1 MTSAG
6 ARSGSTP
13 EPELKHGHGETL
25 LSLEA
30 VTRIYQVG
38 DAQVRALDG
47 VTLTIRRGEFVAL
60 MGPSGSGKS
69 TLLNVIGCLDRPSS
83 GRYVLDGTPVE
94 NLSEPEL
101 AAVRRRLI
109 GFIFQ
114 AYHLVPRM
122 TATRNVE
129 LPLVLGGM
137 EPRERVARV
146 RQMLE
151 RVGLTPR
158 ARHRPDQLS
167 GGERQRVAIAR
178 AMATGPSLLLA
189 DEPTGNLDTRTG
201 DEIMDVLARLHEAGL
216 TIVMVTHDPRMGARA
231 ERMLRMRD
239 GRILDDETVPG
250 APPTG
255 ATTGATPPTGATPGR
270 GGGV

>member
-1 MTSAG
+1 MTPAG
-6 ARSGSTP
+6 ARSEPAP
-13 EPELKHGHGETL
+13 EPELKHGHGEAL

-30 VTRIYQVG
+30 VTRTYQVG
-38 DAQVRALDG
+38 DTQVRALDG

-69 TLLNVIGCLDRPSS
+69 TLLNVIGCLDRPSD

-94 NLSEPEL
+94 NLTEPEL

-109 GFIFQ
+109 GFVFQ

-122 TATRNVE
+122 TAARNVE
-129 LPLVLGGM
+129 LPLVLAGM
-137 EPRERVARV
+137 EPRERAARV
-146 RQMLE
+146 REMLA

-178 AMATGPSLLLA
+178 AMAPGPSLLLA
-189 DEPTGNLDTRTG
+189 DEPTGNLDSRTG
-201 DEIMDVLARLHEAGL
+201 DEIIDVLARLHEAGL

-231 ERMLRMRD
+231 ERTLRMRD
-239 GRILDDETVPG
+239 GRILGDETVPG
-250 APPTG
+250 SPPTG
-255 ATTGATPPTGATPGR
+255 GTTERAPPAGPPPGA
-270 GGGV
+270 GGGR